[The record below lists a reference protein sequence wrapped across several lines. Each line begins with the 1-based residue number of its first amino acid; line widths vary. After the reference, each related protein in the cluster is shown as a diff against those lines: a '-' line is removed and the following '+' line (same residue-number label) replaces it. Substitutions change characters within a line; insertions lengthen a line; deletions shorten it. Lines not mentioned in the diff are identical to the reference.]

1 MPGIGSP
8 EWIGAT
14 RRSGQ
19 SAMMVTVATYNIHRC
34 IGRGRRVDP
43 WRTLDVIESLDADV
57 IALQEVET
65 PAVPSPATI
74 TLLRRLAGL
83 GYEPVLGPT
92 VRSHRHSYG
101 NVLLSRL
108 PVRRRTRID
117 LSHAGRE
124 PRGLIDVRLKLK
136 GRLQP
141 GASPAIGPMLERIMG
156 RLRGGLHP
164 EERPQ
169 RWWPTPV
176 ARAPELRCLAT
187 HLGLGMEERRRQI
200 AQIAERLDLAGTE
213 AAARLG
219 HRTDGTGQ
227 SPLVLLGDFNEWRT
241 RHQRLAPL
249 QARLEATPALPT
261 WPARL
266 PLLALDRIWTR
277 GGLRLAELEVIR
289 TPLARRASDH
299 LPLRA
304 RLWLPEQ

>member
-1 MPGIGSP
+1 
-8 EWIGAT
+8 
-14 RRSGQ
+14 
-19 SAMMVTVATYNIHRC
+19 MMVTVATYNIHRC

-43 WRTLDVIESLDADV
+43 WRTLDVIEDLDADV

-65 PAVPSPATI
+65 PAAPSPITI
-74 TLLRRLAGL
+74 TLLRRLADL

-92 VRSHRHSYG
+92 IRSHRHSYG

-108 PVRRRTRID
+108 PVRRRQRID

-141 GASPAIGPMLERIMG
+141 GASPTIGPMLERIMR
-156 RLRGGLHP
+156 RLWDGLRA
-164 EERPQ
+164 EQRPQ
-169 RWWPTPV
+169 RWPV
-176 ARAPELRCLAT
+176 APLVRAPELRCLAT
-187 HLGLGMEERRRQI
+187 HLGLGGKERRRQI

-219 HRTDGTGQ
+219 DSTDGTGQ
-227 SPLVLLGDFNEWRT
+227 TPLILLGDFNEWRA
-241 RHQRLAPL
+241 RHQRLAPIH
-249 QARLEATPALPT
+249 ARLEATPPRGT

-266 PLLALDRIWTR
+266 PLLALDRIWYR